1 MSTIIRS
8 MIENDLYKF
17 SMSHYYQVNYP
28 NAWGTFAF
36 HDRNNTEYTEE
47 FVEMLKNE
55 FKNLDKLFLQRS
67 EFEWCVKN
75 IPYIPQY
82 YWEWLQGFRY
92 NSYDIKTWLDDEK
105 HLHIEVSDLMYRVT
119 FYEIPIL
126 AIVSELYHKYIGD
139 GFETFDAINDAM
151 MDGMIEKTKIA
162 ENHNL
167 FFADFGLR
175 RRFSSHSE
183 DAVVKFMSKHCKT
196 FVGTSNVYLAKVY
209 GVKPIGSIAHETVC
223 FEAAINGPKNA
234 NFNVMEN
241 WSNTYGG
248 ALGTMLPDTFTL
260 DVFLN
265 NFSMKMAKLYDGV
278 RHDSGDPFVFT
289 DKMIAKYK
297 SYGIDPMS
305 KVIIFSDGLD
315 FNKAAE
321 IKEYC
326 AGKIKASFGIGTNLV
341 NPIGLIG
348 ENGKE
353 IKNCNIVMK
362 LKHCRVDN
370 NHPIYGCVKLSDVP
384 TKAIG
389 NPDDIACYKYLLNI

>member
-1 MSTIIRS
+1 MIIRS

-47 FVEMLKNE
+47 FVDLLKKE
-55 FKNLDKLFLQRS
+55 FKELDKLFLEQA
-67 EFEWCVKN
+67 EFKWCVEN

-92 NSYDIKTWLDDEK
+92 NSYNINVWLDDER

-126 AIVSELYHKYIGD
+126 AIVSELYHMYIGD
-139 GFETFDAINDAM
+139 NYQSFHTVREAM

-175 RRFSSHSE
+175 RRFSGFSE
-183 DAVVKFMSKHCKT
+183 DAVAIFMKDHCKT
-196 FVGTSNVYLAKVY
+196 FVGTSNVYLAKVLRI
-209 GVKPIGSIAHETVC
+209 KPIGTQAHEC
-223 FEAAINGPKNA
+223 FMFQAAIHSPKEA
-234 NFNVMEN
+234 NYEVMEN
-241 WSNTYGG
+241 WVKTYDG
-248 ALGTMLPDTFTL
+248 ALGTVLTDTYTVDTFL
-260 DVFLN
+260 R
-265 NFSMKMAKLYDGV
+265 NFSMKLAKLYDGV
-278 RHDSGDPFVFT
+278 RHDSGDPFDFI
-289 DKMIAKYK
+289 DKIVAKYQ

-305 KVIIFSDGLD
+305 KTIVFSDGLD
-315 FNKAAE
+315 FLTAAK

-326 AGKIKASFGIGTNLV
+326 VGKIKASFGIGTNLTCDIPGV
-341 NPIGLIG
+341 KPM
-348 ENGKE
+348 
-353 IKNCNIVMK
+353 NIVMK
-362 LKHCRVDN
+362 LKECRIN
-370 NHPIYGCVKLSDVP
+370 MRQPIYGCVKLSDVP

-389 NPDDIACYKYLLNI
+389 SKEDIENYKYQLGIKEA

>member
-1 MSTIIRS
+1 MVIRS

-47 FVEMLKNE
+47 FVDLLKKE
-55 FKNLDKLFLQRS
+55 FKELDKLFLQQA
-67 EFEWCVKN
+67 EFKWCVEN

-92 NSYDIKTWLDDEK
+92 NSYDINVWLDDEK

-126 AIVSELYHKYIGD
+126 AIVSELYHMYIGD
-139 GFETFDAINDAM
+139 NYQSFHTVREAM

-175 RRFSSHSE
+175 RRFSGFSE
-183 DAVVKFMSKHCKT
+183 DVVAIFMKDHCKT
-196 FVGTSNVYLAKVY
+196 FVGTSNVYLAKVLRI
-209 GVKPIGSIAHETVC
+209 KPIGTQAHEC
-223 FEAAINGPKNA
+223 FMFQAAIHSPKEA
-234 NFNVMEN
+234 NYEVMEN
-241 WSNTYGG
+241 WVKVYDG
-248 ALGTMLPDTFTL
+248 ALGTVLTDTYTVDTFL
-260 DVFLN
+260 R
-265 NFSMKMAKLYDGV
+265 NFSMKLAKLYDGV
-278 RHDSGDPFVFT
+278 RHDSGDPFEFINKII
-289 DKMIAKYK
+289 DKYQ

-305 KVIIFSDGLD
+305 KTIVFSDGLD
-315 FNKAAE
+315 FPTAVK

-326 AGKIKASFGIGTNLV
+326 VGKIKASFGIGTNLTCDIPGV
-341 NPIGLIG
+341 KPM
-348 ENGKE
+348 
-353 IKNCNIVMK
+353 NIVMK
-362 LKHCRVDN
+362 LKECRIN
-370 NHPIYGCVKLSDVP
+370 MRQPIYGCVKLSDVP

-389 NPDDIACYKYLLNI
+389 SKEDIENYKYQLGIKGA

>member
-1 MSTIIRS
+1 MVIRS

-28 NAWGTFAF
+28 NARGTFAF

-47 FVEMLKNE
+47 FVDLLKKE
-55 FKNLDKLFLQRS
+55 FKELDKLFLEQA
-67 EFEWCVKN
+67 EFKWCVEN

-92 NSYDIKTWLDDEK
+92 NSYNINVWLDDEK

-126 AIVSELYHKYIGD
+126 AIVSELYHMYIGD
-139 GFETFDAINDAM
+139 NYQSFHTVYEAM

-175 RRFSSHSE
+175 RRFSGFSE
-183 DAVVKFMSKHCKT
+183 DVLVKFMKDHCKT
-196 FVGTSNVYLAKVY
+196 FVGTSNVYLAKVFRI
-209 GVKPIGSIAHETVC
+209 KPIGTQAHEC
-223 FEAAINGPKNA
+223 FMFQAAIHSPKEA
-234 NFNVMEN
+234 NYEVMEN
-241 WSNTYGG
+241 WVKTYDG
-248 ALGTMLPDTFTL
+248 ALGTVLTDTYTVDTFL
-260 DVFLN
+260 R
-265 NFSMKMAKLYDGV
+265 NFSMKLAKLYDGV
-278 RHDSGDPFVFT
+278 RHDSGDPFEFI
-289 DKMIAKYK
+289 DKIIDKYQ

-305 KVIIFSDGLD
+305 KTIVFSDGLD
-315 FNKAAE
+315 FPTAAK

-326 AGKIKASFGIGTNLV
+326 VGKIKASFGIGTNLTCDIPGV
-341 NPIGLIG
+341 KPM
-348 ENGKE
+348 
-353 IKNCNIVMK
+353 NIVMK
-362 LKHCRVDN
+362 LKECRIN
-370 NHPIYGCVKLSDVP
+370 MRQPIYGCVKLSDVP

-389 NPDDIACYKYLLNI
+389 SKEDIENYKYQLGIKEV

>member
-1 MSTIIRS
+1 MVIRS

-47 FVEMLKNE
+47 FVDLLKKE
-55 FKNLDKLFLQRS
+55 FKELDKLFLEQA
-67 EFEWCVKN
+67 EFKWCVEN

-92 NSYDIKTWLDDEK
+92 NSYNINVWLDDEK

-126 AIVSELYHKYIGD
+126 AIVSELYHMYIGD
-139 GFETFDAINDAM
+139 NYQSFHTVREAM

-175 RRFSSHSE
+175 FSGFSE
-183 DAVVKFMSKHCKT
+183 DAVAIFMKDHCKT
-196 FVGTSNVYLAKVY
+196 FVGTSNVYLAKVLRI
-209 GVKPIGSIAHETVC
+209 KPIGTQAHEC
-223 FEAAINGPKNA
+223 FMFQAAIHSPKEA
-234 NFNVMEN
+234 NYEVMEN
-241 WSNTYGG
+241 WVKVYDG
-248 ALGTMLPDTFTL
+248 ALGTVLTDTYTVDTFL
-260 DVFLN
+260 R
-265 NFSMKMAKLYDGV
+265 NFSMKLAKLYDGV
-278 RHDSGDPFVFT
+278 RHDSGDPFDFI
-289 DKMIAKYK
+289 DKIIAKYK

-305 KVIIFSDGLD
+305 KTIVFSDGLD
-315 FNKAAE
+315 FPTAAK

-326 AGKIKASFGIGTNLV
+326 AGKIKASFGIGTNLTCDIPGV
-341 NPIGLIG
+341 KPM
-348 ENGKE
+348 
-353 IKNCNIVMK
+353 NIVMK
-362 LKHCRVDN
+362 LKECCINMRQ
-370 NHPIYGCVKLSDVP
+370 PIYGCVKLSDVP

-389 NPDDIACYKYLLNI
+389 SKEDIENYKYQLGIKEA

>member
-1 MSTIIRS
+1 MVIRS

-47 FVEMLKNE
+47 FVDLLKKE
-55 FKNLDKLFLQRS
+55 FKELDKLFLEQA
-67 EFEWCVKN
+67 EFKWCVEN

-92 NSYDIKTWLDDEK
+92 NSYNINVWLDDEK

-126 AIVSELYHKYIGD
+126 AIVSELYHMYIGD
-139 GFETFDAINDAM
+139 NYQSFHTVREAM

-162 ENHNL
+162 EKHNL

-175 RRFSSHSE
+175 RRFSGFSE
-183 DAVVKFMSKHCKT
+183 DAVAIFMKDHCKT
-196 FVGTSNVYLAKVY
+196 FVGTSNVYLAKVFRI
-209 GVKPIGSIAHETVC
+209 KPIGTQAHEC
-223 FEAAINGPKNA
+223 FMFQAAIHSPKEA
-234 NFNVMEN
+234 NYEVMEN
-241 WSNTYGG
+241 WVKVYDG
-248 ALGTMLPDTFTL
+248 ALGTVLTDTYTVDTFL
-260 DVFLN
+260 R
-265 NFSMKMAKLYDGV
+265 NFSMKLAKLYDGV
-278 RHDSGDPFVFT
+278 RHDSGDPFEFI
-289 DKMIAKYK
+289 DKIIDKYQ

-305 KVIIFSDGLD
+305 KTIVFSDGLD
-315 FNKAAE
+315 FPTAAK

-326 AGKIKASFGIGTNLV
+326 VGKIKASFGIGTNLTCDIPGV
-341 NPIGLIG
+341 KPM
-348 ENGKE
+348 
-353 IKNCNIVMK
+353 NIVMK
-362 LKHCRVDN
+362 LKECRIN
-370 NHPIYGCVKLSDVP
+370 MRQPIYGCVKLSDVP

-389 NPDDIACYKYLLNI
+389 SKEDIENYKYQLGIKGA

>member
-1 MSTIIRS
+1 MVIRS

-47 FVEMLKNE
+47 FVDLLKKE
-55 FKNLDKLFLQRS
+55 FKELDKLFLEQA
-67 EFEWCVKN
+67 EFKWCVEN

-92 NSYDIKTWLDDEK
+92 NSYNINVWLDDEK

-126 AIVSELYHKYIGD
+126 AIVSELYHMYIGD
-139 GFETFDAINDAM
+139 NYQSFHTVREAM

-162 ENHNL
+162 ESHNL

-175 RRFSSHSE
+175 RRFSGFSE
-183 DAVVKFMSKHCKT
+183 DAVAIFMKDHCKT
-196 FVGTSNVYLAKVY
+196 FVGTSNVYLAKVLRI
-209 GVKPIGSIAHETVC
+209 KPIGTQAHEC
-223 FEAAINGPKNA
+223 FMFQAAIHSPKEA
-234 NFNVMEN
+234 NYEVMEN
-241 WSNTYGG
+241 WVKVYDG
-248 ALGTMLPDTFTL
+248 ALGTVLTDTYTVDTFL
-260 DVFLN
+260 R
-265 NFSMKMAKLYDGV
+265 NFSMKLAKLYDGV
-278 RHDSGDPFVFT
+278 RHDSGDPFEFI
-289 DKMIAKYK
+289 DKIIDKYQ

-305 KVIIFSDGLD
+305 KTIVFSDGLD
-315 FNKAAE
+315 FPTAAK

-326 AGKIKASFGIGTNLV
+326 VGKIKASFGIGTNLTCDIPGV
-341 NPIGLIG
+341 KPM
-348 ENGKE
+348 
-353 IKNCNIVMK
+353 NIVMK
-362 LKHCRVDN
+362 LKECRIN
-370 NHPIYGCVKLSDVP
+370 MRQPIYGCVKLSDVP

-389 NPDDIACYKYLLNI
+389 SKEDIENYKYQLGIKEA

>member
-1 MSTIIRS
+1 MVIRS

-47 FVEMLKNE
+47 FVDLLKKE
-55 FKNLDKLFLQRS
+55 FKELDKLFLEQA
-67 EFEWCVKN
+67 EFKWCVEN

-92 NSYDIKTWLDDEK
+92 NSYNINVWLDDEK

-126 AIVSELYHKYIGD
+126 AIVSELYHMYIGD
-139 GFETFDAINDAM
+139 NYQSFHTVREAM

-175 RRFSSHSE
+175 RRFSGFSE
-183 DAVVKFMSKHCKT
+183 DAVAIFMKDHCKT
-196 FVGTSNVYLAKVY
+196 FVGTSNVYLAKVLRI
-209 GVKPIGSIAHETVC
+209 KPIGTQAHEC
-223 FEAAINGPKNA
+223 FMFQAAIHSPKEA
-234 NFNVMEN
+234 NYEVMEN
-241 WSNTYGG
+241 WVKVYDG
-248 ALGTMLPDTFTL
+248 ALGTVLTDTYTVDTFL
-260 DVFLN
+260 RNL
-265 NFSMKMAKLYDGV
+265 SMKLAKLYDGV
-278 RHDSGDPFVFT
+278 RHDSGDPFEFI
-289 DKMIAKYK
+289 DKIIDKYQ

-305 KVIIFSDGLD
+305 KTIVFSDGLD
-315 FNKAAE
+315 FPTAVK

-326 AGKIKASFGIGTNLV
+326 VGKIKASFGIGTNLTCDIPGV
-341 NPIGLIG
+341 KPM
-348 ENGKE
+348 
-353 IKNCNIVMK
+353 NIVMK
-362 LKHCRVDN
+362 LKECRIN
-370 NHPIYGCVKLSDVP
+370 MRQPIYGCVKLSDVP

-389 NPDDIACYKYLLNI
+389 NKEDIENYKYQLGIKEA

>member
-55 FKNLDKLFLQRS
+55 FKNLNKLFLQHS

-75 IPYIPQY
+75 ISYIPQY

-92 NSYDIKTWLDDEK
+92 NSQDINVWLDDEK
-105 HLHIEVSDLMYRVT
+105 HLHIEVSDLLYRVT

-139 GFETFDAINDAM
+139 GYETKDDVMEAM
-151 MDGMIEKTKIA
+151 MDGMIEKVKIA

-175 RRFSSHSE
+175 RRFNAFSE
-183 DAVVKFMSKHCKT
+183 DVVVEFMSKHCKT

-209 GVKPIGSIAHETVC
+209 GVKPIGTQAHEC
-223 FEAAINGPKNA
+223 FMMNAAITSPKEA
-234 NFNVMEN
+234 NYHVMEN
-241 WSNTYGG
+241 WVKTYDG
-248 ALGTMLPDTFTL
+248 ALGTVLTDTYTVDTFL
-260 DVFLN
+260 R
-265 NFSMKMAKLYDGV
+265 NFSMKLAKLYDGV
-278 RHDSGDPFVFT
+278 RHDSGCPYQFG
-289 DKMIAKYK
+289 DKIIEKYK

-305 KVIIFSDGLD
+305 KTIVFSDGLD
-315 FNKAAE
+315 FPTAAK
-321 IKEYC
+321 IKDYF
-326 AGKIKASFGIGTNLV
+326 AGKIKVSFGIGTNLTCDIPNV
-341 NPIGLIG
+341 KPM
-348 ENGKE
+348 
-353 IKNCNIVMK
+353 NIVMK
-362 LKHCRVDN
+362 LKECRVNDRQ
-370 NHPIYGCVKLSDVP
+370 PIYGCVKLSDVP
-384 TKAIG
+384 EKAIG
-389 NPDDIACYKYLLNI
+389 NPDDIACYKYQIGIK